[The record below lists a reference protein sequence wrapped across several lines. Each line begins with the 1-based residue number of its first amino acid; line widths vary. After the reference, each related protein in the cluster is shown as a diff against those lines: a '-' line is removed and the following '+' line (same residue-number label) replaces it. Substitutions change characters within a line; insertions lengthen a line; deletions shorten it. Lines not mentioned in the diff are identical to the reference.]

1 MFPLLMHHFLRPL
14 PVFALVAA
22 ALALP
27 TTTASTPDLPYAAPA
42 LSAAAGARVDG
53 RKPKAVPRE
62 VTVPERAATLALRMV
77 GTPYRWGGESPGG
90 FDCSGLVRWAYGQV
104 GLDVPH
110 NTHALYAM
118 GDVVKRG
125 ELRTGDLLFFSGLG
139 HMGLYLGGGRMVH
152 SPHTGKT
159 VELVN
164 LRESHYGSRL
174 VGVRRVVES

>member
-1 MFPLLMHHFLRPL
+1 MRHVLRPL

-27 TTTASTPDLPYAAPA
+27 TTTASTPGLPYGAPQ
-42 LSAAAGARVDG
+42 LSVAAGARVDG
-53 RKPKAVPRE
+53 RTPKSVTRE
-62 VTVPERAATLALRMV
+62 FTAGERAATLALRMV
-77 GTPYRWGGESPGG
+77 GKPYRWGGESPDG

-110 NTHALYAM
+110 NTHALYAL

-139 HMGLYLGGGRMVH
+139 HMGIYLGGGRMVH
-152 SPHTGKT
+152 SPFTGKN

-164 LRESHYGSRL
+164 LRESHYGGRL